1 MAFRHGKTASLSVAA
16 TILQAYLDSAALNVT
31 NETADTTAFGSTWT
45 SAIPGLLGATLSG
58 SGFYDPTASTGPQE
72 VLWTAFTGG
81 ASVAFIY
88 YPGGNTSGQRSYSF
102 SGIVT
107 SMEEAASATDK
118 VTFSFE
124 VLVTGAVSPAT
135 I

>member
-1 MAFRHGKTASLSVAA
+1 MAFRHGKTASLSVAG
-16 TILQAYLDSAALNVT
+16 TVLQAYLDSAALNVT

-45 SAIPGLLGATLSG
+45 SAIAGLLGGTLSG
-58 SGFYDPTASTGPQE
+58 SGFYDPTTSTGPQA

-81 ASVAFIY
+81 ATVAFIY
-88 YPGGNTSGQRSYSF
+88 YPGGNTTNQRSYSF
-102 SGIVT
+102 SGLVT
-107 SMEEAASATDK
+107 SMEESATVSDK

-124 VLVTGAVSPAT
+124 VLVSGAVTPAT